1 MTTSEERQ
9 NMVQDNPAFIRLE
22 AKVDGLISEVREY
35 KIGNDKSYVTRTEF
49 EVFKATQT
57 PTTKLVGDI
66 VKYIV
71 IAIVAAGLALLLR
84 NSVPGV

>member
-57 PTTKLVGDI
+57 PTTKLVADV
-66 VKYIV
+66 VKYVIMFIV
-71 IAIVAAGLALLLR
+71 GAGLSLIILS
-84 NSVPGV
+84 NMK